1 MDHMETSQLVE
12 QLAAG
17 FEALQEEYQKLFGQH
32 QSLERKLATAREQ
45 YNELAKLCGTGAIA
59 TPPLSLSSSPNL
71 PKHDPTE
78 RGNVTVIIE
87 SRNNSDSHDAANLV
101 KSGMEAAHLLR
112 QTQRTN
118 TSEGVRI
125 WSGPAADRQEAA
137 CPFMPSISE
146 SPLEQDFT
154 IEGRRSQLGCPFASM
169 ANKKLSSHAAS
180 VLSRYNTRDSIAGVP
195 STPLSSVSRVNGKDS
210 MSRRS
215 SRRTSFADPIKAE
228 ICGLSDHQQHREA
241 LVVEQAAPKYHI
253 AAVDE
258 AEKGVCP
265 IRFMDQHSP
274 EEVATYFEKHKHEL
288 PRSHEVCVRRYQ
300 SNEEQIRELDAK
312 YGNLVSM
319 IQGLGA
325 KHKELLPHEPAEN
338 IDEEEENDEQMDKKG
353 LDRVRTWARSVSG
366 QAGGSNDIAV
376 PDGFGDEDDRRS
388 HFDRPLRDIRVGESP
403 SRPWGISVPAKYLEA
418 AAAGSET
425 SGRPAHPVPAASRGV
440 ELQST
445 MVGRETKEAAPTAQC
460 PFSAAA
466 ATTLAQPDPIATG
479 HAPRGP
485 ILKHDRHPA
494 QPSMSKQ
501 QQSQHQPTFVAPPPA
516 GKLQL
521 KDEQQPRMLFTGPVF
536 IGYAAEDA
544 ARILRDSGWSG
555 GA

>member
-1 MDHMETSQLVE
+1 MDHMETSQLIE

-87 SRNNSDSHDAANLV
+87 SRNDSGSHDAANLV
-101 KSGMEAAHLLR
+101 KSGMDAAHLLR

-118 TSEGVRI
+118 TSGGVRI

-137 CPFMPSISE
+137 CSFMPSISE

-228 ICGLSDHQQHREA
+228 ICGLSDHQQRRET

-253 AAVDE
+253 AAVEE

-338 IDEEEENDEQMDKKG
+338 SEEEEENDEQMDKKG
-353 LDRVRTWARSVSG
+353 LDRVRTWAQSVSG
-366 QAGGSNDIAV
+366 QAGDSNHVAA
-376 PDGFGDEDDRRS
+376 PDCFGEEEDRRS

-418 AAAGSET
+418 AVAESET
-425 SGRPAHPVPAASRGV
+425 SGRPAHLAHAALRGP

-445 MVGRETKEAAPTAQC
+445 TAKRELKEAAPAARC

-466 ATTLAQPDPIATG
+466 ATTLAQPNPIASG
-479 HAPRGP
+479 HGPRGP
-485 ILKHDRHPA
+485 ILEADRHPA
-494 QPSMSKQ
+494 QPSMTKQ
-501 QQSQHQPTFVAPPPA
+501 QRSQHQPSFIASPPA
-516 GKLQL
+516 GEQQL

-544 ARILRDSGWSG
+544 ARILRDGGWSG

>member
-253 AAVDE
+253 AAVEE

-319 IQGLGA
+319 MQGLGA

>member
-154 IEGRRSQLGCPFASM
+154 IEGRRSQFGCPFASM

-253 AAVDE
+253 AAVEE

>member
-1 MDHMETSQLVE
+1 METSQLVE

-45 YNELAKLCGTGAIA
+45 YNELAKLCGNGAIA

-71 PKHDPTE
+71 PKHDPTK

-146 SPLEQDFT
+146 SPLEKDFT

-253 AAVDE
+253 AAVEE

-418 AAAGSET
+418 AVVESKT
-425 SGRPAHPVPAASRGV
+425 CGRPAHLAPAAPRGA

-445 MVGRETKEAAPTAQC
+445 RAGRETKEAAPAARC

-466 ATTLAQPDPIATG
+466 AATLAQPDPIASG

-485 ILKHDRHPA
+485 VPEPDRHPA

-516 GKLQL
+516 QKLQL